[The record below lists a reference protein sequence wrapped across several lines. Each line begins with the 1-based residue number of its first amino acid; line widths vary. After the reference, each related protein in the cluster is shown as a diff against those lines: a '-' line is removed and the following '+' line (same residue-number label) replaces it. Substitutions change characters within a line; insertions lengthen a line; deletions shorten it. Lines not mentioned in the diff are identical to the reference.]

1 MTTTP
6 VTPTS
11 QTPSLMIPA
20 QGAPPGHVATPVAPK
35 RHHAVVLTAL
45 ALGAFSALGQLLSM
59 GQIIALRDELAKMPS
74 LPTMFDPTWMLVS
87 SAVGL
92 FVACAM
98 TLGAAQVLRRAKGGA
113 RLLQLGALGYGAY
126 VAIGT
131 GIAMAKLVPLV
142 VGMGSSFGGF
152 GAKEI
157 AIAAVALTL
166 SLAWPLLK
174 VGVAL
179 VAYRHGAKPEVR
191 AYVSGGELV

>member
-1 MTTTP
+1 M
-6 VTPTS
+6 VEALIQAAAGDDRMGPT
-11 QTPSLMIPA
+11 
-20 QGAPPGHVATPVAPK
+20 
-35 RHHAVVLTAL
+35 
-45 ALGAFSALGQLLSM
+45 
-59 GQIIALRDELAKMPS
+59 
-74 LPTMFDPTWMLVS
+74 
-87 SAVGL
+87 
-92 FVACAM
+92 
-98 TLGAAQVLRRAKGGA
+98 GAAALVLD
-113 RLLQLGALGYGAY
+113 LGDGAY

-142 VGMGSSFGGF
+142 VGMGSSFGGL